1 MNPNTAKKRE
11 SAPAQATRPTPNFDT
26 LKVSESLKKAEFG
39 EKQAVTLVEII
50 QDAQAELAT
59 KVDLERT
66 EFALRGDMEKMRLA
80 LRGDMEKMETGIRRD
95 MEAGFHGL
103 EKMVLNLRVDTEAGF
118 RRVEAGS
125 QRIAWLLMSAIVAA
139 TGVISAVILY
149 LYGGA

>member
-1 MNPNTAKKRE
+1 M
-11 SAPAQATRPTPNFDT
+11 
-26 LKVSESLKKAEFG
+26 
-39 EKQAVTLVEII
+39 TLVEII

-66 EFALRGDMEKMRLA
+66 EFALRGDMEKMGLA
-80 LRGDMEKMETGIRRD
+80 LRGDMEKM
-95 MEAGFHGL
+95 
-103 EKMVLNLRVDTEAGF
+103 VLNLRGDMEAGF

-139 TGVISAVILY
+139 TGVISMAI